1 MKSYALFQ
9 EYIWLVNTIHRFGRL
24 ALEEINQKWLDTD
37 MSEGQGIARSTFNRH
52 RDAILDMFGIIIDC
66 DKKDGFRYYIYN
78 EEVLEEDTIQNW
90 MLSTLS
96 VNSMLAENRSV
107 HERIVLEQIPSDGEN
122 LHKFIDAMKRG
133 VRVQINY
140 RRYGADASKTSMK
153 LEPFFVRLFNR
164 RWYALVKFPEP
175 TGNIFTLAFDR
186 ILSLELT
193 DEKFVYPKNFDPA
206 GWFRESYGIVRNPE
220 VPVEKVVIRAFGLHV
235 VDPHHHPVSAC
246 FQMFSHVD
254 FFRGGPIRPFPD
266 FLTVDIRLKRI
277 ISCNQQFGFI
287 RRGFEVELP
296 EEPDVFRIRSEPS
309 PAPDPRTSPIGSR
322 TVQLR

>member
-1 MKSYALFQ
+1 MNVYQRIIMKSYALFQ

-24 ALEEINQKWLDTD
+24 TLEEINSKWLDTD

-133 VRVQINY
+133 VRVLINY
-140 RRYGADASKTSMK
+140 RRYGADAPKTSMK

-220 VPVEKVVIRAFGLHV
+220 VPVEKVVIRAFGKEVNYLRDLPLHHSQKEV
-235 VDPHHHPVSAC
+235 EQGDDYTDFELLLSPTA
-246 FQMFSHVD
+246 D
-254 FFRGGPIRPFPD
+254 FFSPLLARGAAIKVLQPQWLADEIK
-266 FLTVDIRLKRI
+266 RLHKE
-277 ISCNQQFGFI
+277 SL
-287 RRGFEVELP
+287 ELY
-296 EEPDVFRIRSEPS
+296 
-309 PAPDPRTSPIGSR
+309 
-322 TVQLR
+322 Q

>member
-1 MKSYALFQ
+1 M
-9 EYIWLVNTIHRFGRL
+9 NTIHRFGRL
-24 ALEEINQKWLDTD
+24 TLEEINSKWLDTD

-107 HERIVLEQIPSDGEN
+107 HDRIVLEQIPSDGEN

-133 VRVQINY
+133 VRVHINY

-220 VPVEKVVIRAFGLHV
+220 VPVEKVVIRAFGKEVNYLRDLPLHHSQKELEQG
-235 VDPHHHPVSAC
+235 DDYTDFELLLSPTA
-246 FQMFSHVD
+246 D
-254 FFRGGPIRPFPD
+254 FFSPLLARGAAIKVLQPQWLADEI
-266 FLTVDIRLKRI
+266 K
-277 ISCNQQFGFI
+277 QQHLSAA
-287 RRGFEVELP
+287 ELY
-296 EEPDVFRIRSEPS
+296 
-309 PAPDPRTSPIGSR
+309 
-322 TVQLR
+322 L

>member
-24 ALEEINQKWLDTD
+24 TLEEINSKWLDTD

-107 HERIVLEQIPSDGEN
+107 HDRIVLEQIPSDGEN

-133 VRVQINY
+133 VRVHINY

-220 VPVEKVVIRAFGLHV
+220 VPVEKVVIRAFGKEVNYLRDLPLHHSQKELEQG
-235 VDPHHHPVSAC
+235 DDYTDFELLLSPTA
-246 FQMFSHVD
+246 D
-254 FFRGGPIRPFPD
+254 FFSPLLARGAAIKVLQPQWLADEI
-266 FLTVDIRLKRI
+266 K
-277 ISCNQQFGFI
+277 QQHLSAA
-287 RRGFEVELP
+287 ELY
-296 EEPDVFRIRSEPS
+296 
-309 PAPDPRTSPIGSR
+309 
-322 TVQLR
+322 L